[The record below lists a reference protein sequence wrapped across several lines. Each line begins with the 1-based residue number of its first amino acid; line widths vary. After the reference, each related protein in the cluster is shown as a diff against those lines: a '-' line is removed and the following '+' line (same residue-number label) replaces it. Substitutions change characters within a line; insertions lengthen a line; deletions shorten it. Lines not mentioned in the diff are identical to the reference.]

1 MGASDHSRAGGPD
14 ALPPITATKAAAA
27 KRRVLVVGA
36 GAVGSLLGALLGS
49 VGYDVTLVRIF
60 EPDSDRA
67 LVLIRPD
74 GTRTVVP
81 VHRFTRTADAPA
93 PDLILVAVKMP
104 TLGEALAPTLKW
116 PIVPTL
122 TVENGVGA
130 EDLAAAVR
138 PDAPQLASSLTA
150 PVRLVSEDEVQQMGR
165 GGLALAAANEAARPL
180 VGALLADFARAGMRV
195 VERPDAAAMKWS
207 KLLANLIANATGAI
221 LDMDAGAIYRDPR
234 LYDLER
240 GQLLEALAVMAGLGL
255 RPVAIPGAPIPWL
268 ARGIRLPARLG
279 RPIMSRIVGGARAG
293 KSPSLRI
300 HVASTPADAPTA
312 EQTEVAWMN
321 GAVARAGE
329 RIGVRTPINARL
341 AGLVEEVATDPG
353 RRAWFR
359 ANPER
364 LVAEFGGAR

>member
-1 MGASDHSRAGGPD
+1 MGTNGSSNAGIPD
-14 ALPPITATKAAAA
+14 GVPA

-36 GAVGSLLGALLGS
+36 GAVGSLLGALLGT

-60 EPDSDRA
+60 EPDSNRA
-67 LVLIRPD
+67 LTLIRPD
-74 GTRTVVP
+74 GSRVVVP
-81 VHRFTRTADAPA
+81 LHRFTRTADAPA

-104 TLGEALAPTLKW
+104 ALAAALQPTLKW
-116 PIVPTL
+116 PNVPTL

-130 EDLAAAVR
+130 DDLAAAVR
-138 PDAPQLASSLTA
+138 PDAPQLAGSLTA
-150 PVRLVSEDEVQQMGR
+150 PVRLVSEDEVHQIGR

-180 VGALLADFARAGMRV
+180 VDALLTDFARAGMRV
-195 VERPDAAAMKWS
+195 AKRPDAAAMKWS
-207 KLLANLIANATGAI
+207 KLLANLIANATGAV

-234 LYDLER
+234 MYDLEH
-240 GQLLEALAVMAGLGL
+240 GQLLETLAVMAGLGL

-268 ARGIRLPARLG
+268 ARGIRLPAGLG
-279 RPIMSRIVGGARAG
+279 RPIMWRIVGGARAG

-300 HVASTPADAPTA
+300 HIASTPADAPAA

-341 AGLVEEVATDPG
+341 AGLVEEVATDPA

-359 ANPER
+359 GSPER
-364 LVAEFGGAR
+364 LLAEFADER